1 MKTKRVENFFHCT
14 ETRKRSALKSLN
26 LLTWYLS
33 RSIWRLYCLSERS
46 SCTRA
51 GFCKKLMRG
60 AADSSNSFNRP
71 TTSTLLS
78 TISAYQF
85 SSVMEPQNHWTLSC
99 NLSSPV
105 FYSITTDGFTATNTL
120 VAKASWPHCKRLWK
134 SDPGAVVNIVAIGF
148 LAIQIL
154 GNQAAS
160 KSLKA
165 NFPRHEVTSSN
176 KEL

>member
-1 MKTKRVENFFHCT
+1 MENFFHCT
-14 ETRKRSALKSLN
+14 ETRKRSALKSLD

-99 NLSSPV
+99 NLSSAV
-105 FYSITTDGFTATNTL
+105 FYSITADGFTATNTL
-120 VAKASWPHCKRLWK
+120 VAKASWPHCKRLWE
-134 SDPGAVVNIVAIGF
+134 SDPACSSCNRISRHSNSRKLSSFQV
-148 LAIQIL
+148 LE
-154 GNQAAS
+154 S
-160 KSLKA
+160 KHGPCNK
-165 NFPRHEVTSSN
+165 FP
-176 KEL
+176 